1 MNYSTEIIIKF
12 TSTENA
18 TRFTDILNESESLIS
33 TDDFGP
39 SSLNNII
46 RYLKWENILPAN
58 LNGRIEYLRQKEGV
72 VILMVDTKVEPS
84 FGVIY
89 ALSQA
94 IDKTSHLYY
103 VTTRDDNRVWTNQGI
118 HGDSSL
124 YLKTHTIHEEY
135 QSILDITQLTPKQL
149 QQLTL

>member
-1 MNYSTEIIIKF
+1 MNYSTEIIIEF
-12 TSTENA
+12 TNTENA
-18 TRFTDILNESESLIS
+18 TQFTDILEEAESLIS

-46 RYLKWENILPAN
+46 RYLKWENILPAK
-58 LNGRIEYLRQKEGV
+58 LNGRIEYLKRKDCV
-72 VILMVDTKVEPS
+72 VTLAVDTKVEPA

-94 IDKTSHLYY
+94 IDKTSHFYY
-103 VTTRDDNRVWTNQGI
+103 VTSQEDKHVWTNQGI
-118 HGDSSL
+118 HGDASL
-124 YLKTHTIHEEY
+124 YLKTHKIYEEY
-135 QSILDITQLTPKQL
+135 KSILDITQLTQKQL